1 MVKKLLQS
9 FFFISIFTVL
19 AATAYFFFVS
29 RGNATVDEPVRL
41 RALEAGSDNKAV
53 GEVKEPGSDIRATSA
68 IPLEQSETLLDLYS
82 YNLDFDDEDEQVLV
96 IRDSNDST
104 GRMRIVIAD
113 YSPYTKR
120 WSRSWSG
127 DTLVTKVKTFQVN
140 VSDLIGD
147 HNLNIVCT
155 GMNDSNDQ
163 TMTIYWK
170 SQEAGAYQGPSF
182 IKVFEQA
189 GNAVVIEETERPES
203 YKLGQ
208 SNAGSWPISV
218 WRVDSDSGN
227 YMDQLKESWQWS
239 FAARSYAIVATERIP
254 GANIARK
261 MAESILDGNE
271 ATFKSFLDGTWYKE
285 SNDPLSPN
293 ALFITFQSRDASVMF
308 SGDGLIEVFEWENSN
323 PTRYGLYIAS
333 RNQSVRNLRRLMD
346 IELASTDSVNVRVF
360 QDYRIKADIAG
371 TWDGRYRRLSSEMAK
386 AFKRTPAMAE
396 VAAIDLRGE
405 FASADGS
412 RLLFI
417 DSNYSLA
424 SGDMTESGTW
434 TIYKLGSTAILDLRV
449 DSAPNGSAG
458 RRSYSLAIST
468 KKVGTDS
475 LVRTLTLKEA
485 RIGINGVEMTQSP
498 TLVFES
504 R

>member
-1 MVKKLLQS
+1 MKKLIQS
-9 FFFISIFTVL
+9 FFLAAIVVVL
-19 AATAYFFFVS
+19 AATVYFFFQS
-29 RGNATVDEPVRL
+29 RGKSSVDEPVRL
-41 RALEAGSDNKAV
+41 RSLEAGSGNTPA

-104 GRMRIVIAD
+104 GRMMIVVAD
-113 YSPYTKR
+113 YSPYTRR

-170 SQEAGAYQGPSF
+170 SQETGASQGPTF
-182 IKVFEQA
+182 VKVFEQA
-189 GNAVVIEETERPES
+189 GNAVVVEVSERPES

-208 SNAGSWPISV
+208 SNADSWPISV

-227 YMDQLKESWQWS
+227 YMDQLRESWQWS
-239 FAARSYAIVATERIP
+239 FAAKRYAIVATERIP

-261 MAESILDGNE
+261 MAESILDGTE
-271 ATFKSFLDGTWYKE
+271 GTFKAFLDGTWYKE

-396 VAAIDLRGE
+396 VAAIDLSGD
-405 FASADGS
+405 FTSADGTRLVFTDS
-412 RLLFI
+412 RFNLG
-417 DSNYSLA
+417 
-424 SGDMTESGTW
+424 SGDTSESGTW
-434 TIYKLGSTAILDLRV
+434 SIYKLGNTTILDLRI
-449 DSAPNGSAG
+449 DPAANGPAG
-458 RRSYSLAIST
+458 RRSYSLSVDT

-475 LVRTLTLKEA
+475 LARTLTLREA
-485 RIGINGVEMTQSP
+485 RIGINGVELVQSP

>member
-1 MVKKLLQS
+1 MRKIIQS
-9 FFFISIFTVL
+9 LFFISIVTVL
-19 AATAYFFFVS
+19 VAVAYFLFLS
-29 RGNATVDEPVRL
+29 RADFAVDEPVRL
-41 RALEAGSDNKAV
+41 RSLEAGSDNKAADAS
-53 GEVKEPGSDIRATSA
+53 KEANSDIRATSA
-68 IPLEQSETLLDLYS
+68 IPLEQNETLLDLYS

-96 IRDSNDST
+96 IRDSNDTS
-104 GRMRIVIAD
+104 GKMRILVAD

-127 DTLVTKVKTFQVN
+127 STLVTKVKTFQAN

-163 TMTIYWK
+163 TMTIFWK
-170 SQEAGAYQGPSF
+170 SPEGGQSQGPSF
-182 IKVFEQA
+182 VKVFEQA
-189 GNAVVIEETERPES
+189 GNAVVIEVSDRPES

-208 SNAGSWPISV
+208 SNADSLPISV
-218 WRVDSDSGN
+218 WRVDSASGN

-239 FAARSYAIVATERIP
+239 FAAKTYAIVATERIP
-254 GANIARK
+254 GANIAQK

-271 ATFKSFLDGTWYKE
+271 ATFKAFLDGTWYKE

-293 ALFITFQSRDASVMF
+293 ALFITFQSRDSSVMF
-308 SGDGLIEVFEWENSN
+308 SGEGLIEVFEWENSN

-371 TWDGRYRRLSSEMAK
+371 TWDGRYRRLGVEMAK
-386 AFKRTPAMAE
+386 SFKRSPAMAE
-396 VAAIDLRGE
+396 ITAIDLAGEYRG
-405 FASADGS
+405 ADGS
-412 RLLFI
+412 TLLFK
-417 DSNYSLA
+417 DSFVTFNTGDKTETGTWAVYSLDGR
-424 SGDMTESGTW
+424 S
-434 TIYKLGSTAILDLRV
+434 ILDMRMAH
-449 DSAPNGSAG
+449 DSMGAGS
-458 RRSYSLAIST
+458 RRSYILVLNRRKERS
-468 KKVGTDS
+468 GE
-475 LVRTLTLKEA
+475 LVRTLSLTEA
-485 RIGINGVEMTQSP
+485 RIGIHGIEMTQAP
-498 TLVFES
+498 MLVFES

>member
-1 MVKKLLQS
+1 MKKLIQ
-9 FFFISIFTVL
+9 
-19 AATAYFFFVS
+19 YFFLS
-29 RGNATVDEPVRL
+29 RGSSAVDEPVRL
-41 RALEAGSDNKAV
+41 RSLEAGSGNKMT
-53 GEVKEPGSDIRATSA
+53 GDTKEPGADARAASA

-96 IRDSNDST
+96 IRDSNDSS
-104 GRMRIVIAD
+104 GRMRIIVAD
-113 YSPYTKR
+113 YSPYSRR

-147 HNLNIVCT
+147 HNLNIVCI

-163 TMTIYWK
+163 VMTIYWK
-170 SQEAGAYQGPSF
+170 SQDSGTSQGPSF
-182 IKVFEQA
+182 VKIFEQA
-189 GNAVVIEETERPES
+189 GNAVVIEDSERPES

-208 SNAGSWPISV
+208 SNANSWPISV

-227 YMDQLKESWQWS
+227 YMDQVKESWQWS
-239 FAARSYAIVATERIP
+239 FAAKRYAIVATERIP

-261 MAESILDGNE
+261 MAESILDGTE
-271 ATFKSFLDGTWYKE
+271 GTFKSFLDGTWYKE
-285 SNDPLSPN
+285 SNDPLSPS

-308 SGDGLIEVFEWENSN
+308 SGEGLIEVFEWENSN

-346 IELASTDSVNVRVF
+346 IELASTDTVNVRVF

-396 VAAIDLRGE
+396 LATIDLTGE
-405 FASADGS
+405 FVSTAGN
-412 RLLFI
+412 RLQFI
-417 DSNYSLA
+417 DNTYSID
-424 SGDMTESGTW
+424 SGGTKESGTW
-434 TIYKLGSTAILDLRV
+434 AIYKLGTSTILDLRITPAR
-449 DSAPNGSAG
+449 DGSAG
-458 RRSYSLAIST
+458 RRSYSVSIST
-468 KKVGTDS
+468 RKNSTGG

-485 RIGINGVEMTQSP
+485 RIGIHGVELLQSP
-498 TLVFES
+498 VLAFES
-504 R
+504 Q